1 MKVNARLLLIILALI
16 LLNGCATTKRVDV
29 MDDSQVYTTF
39 SATDLCLI
47 AQKMTQS
54 LVNRFN
60 FGTERPLV
68 RVDIVKNKTSEHI
81 DTKAITDSI
90 RTELV
95 KSGKIRFAVDYLEKE
110 DYERRSSEEAFE
122 GRISDK
128 DRQMYLGDQMA
139 PRYRIY
145 GELTGIRTITSDTK
159 DVFYKFTLNMVD
171 FRTGTLEWAD
181 EAKLRKVGKRGLFG
195 M

>member
-1 MKVNARLLLIILALI
+1 
-16 LLNGCATTKRVDV
+16 
-29 MDDSQVYTTF
+29 
-39 SATDLCLI
+39 
-47 AQKMTQS
+47 

>member
-1 MKVNARLLLIILALI
+1 MKLEVRFIVLVLSLI
-16 LLNGCATTKRVDV
+16 LVGGCATTKRIDI

-39 SATDLCLI
+39 SATDLSII
-47 AQKMTQS
+47 AEKMARS

-60 FGTERPLV
+60 FGPNRPLV

-90 RTELV
+90 RTELI
-95 KSGKIRFAVDYLEKE
+95 KSGKVRFAIDYTEKGAY
-110 DYERRSSEEAFE
+110 DKRSAEEAF
-122 GRISDK
+122 GNRITDK
-128 DRQMYLGDQMA
+128 DRQIYLSNQQA

-145 GELTGIRTITSDTK
+145 GELTGVQIITSNRK
-159 DVFYKFTLNMVD
+159 DVSYKFTLNMVD

-181 EAKLRKVGKRGLFG
+181 EAKLRKVRKKGLFG
-195 M
+195 L

>member
-1 MKVNARLLLIILALI
+1 MKVKVKFMVLVLSLI
-16 LLNGCATTKRVDV
+16 LVGGCATTKRVDV

-39 SATDLCLI
+39 SATDLSII
-47 AQKMTQS
+47 AEKMARS

-60 FGTERPLV
+60 FGPNRPLV

-90 RTELV
+90 RTELI
-95 KSGKIRFAVDYLEKE
+95 KSGKVRFAVDYTEKGAY
-110 DYERRSSEEAFE
+110 DKRSAEEAFS

-128 DRQMYLGDQMA
+128 DRQMYLGNQQA

-145 GELTGIRTITSDTK
+145 GELTGIQTITSNRK
-159 DVFYKFTLNMVD
+159 DVFYT
-171 FRTGTLEWAD
+171 
-181 EAKLRKVGKRGLFG
+181 
-195 M
+195 